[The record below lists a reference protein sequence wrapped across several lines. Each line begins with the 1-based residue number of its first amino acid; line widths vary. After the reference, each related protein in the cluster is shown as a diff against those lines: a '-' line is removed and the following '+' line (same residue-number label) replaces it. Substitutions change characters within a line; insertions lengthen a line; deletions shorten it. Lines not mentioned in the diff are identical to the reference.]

1 MQSILNRIEELE
13 RAVGAA
19 DRLTH
24 SDIARVFRLV
34 LRDWDCREAP
44 PTPNLARM
52 LSDERYTEEE
62 KTFLSHLNC
71 CNQCLEKFEI
81 EKSFK
86 QFLTE
91 KISRHP
97 IPSQLVDQIRSR
109 ILGKADR

>member
-1 MQSILNRIEELE
+1 MQSIVNRIEELE

-44 PTPNLARM
+44 PTPNLTRM

-62 KTFLSHLNC
+62 KTFLRAALPR
-71 CNQCLEKFEI
+71 FM
-81 EKSFK
+81 
-86 QFLTE
+86 
-91 KISRHP
+91 
-97 IPSQLVDQIRSR
+97 
-109 ILGKADR
+109 GMMGGG